1 MHDVFYNMFSKS
13 TNACSRS
20 APVLGRSNCRR
31 TRAHAIT
38 ESLQLADMAVAEDG
52 HTPYFENTLRDDCM
66 TELEKRSSFAPHGV
80 AQAFQPAGS
89 GDFLVAQ
96 SGTGKFRHQQTR
108 MSALQKVPGVSG
120 CNVGF

>member
-1 MHDVFYNMFSKS
+1 
-13 TNACSRS
+13 
-20 APVLGRSNCRR
+20 
-31 TRAHAIT
+31 
-38 ESLQLADMAVAEDG
+38 MAVAGDG
-52 HTPYFENTLRDDCM
+52 HTPYFENTLQDDCM

-80 AQAFQPAGS
+80 AQAFQSRMAGL
-89 GDFLVAQ
+89 GDPSAFVARQSAAAARRRPVAQ